1 MKTQAFVFYVLENI
15 RDVEEEI
22 EREMNFDAQWSEK
35 LQKQDEI
42 DFPIEDDN
50 NLRILTLEELMQIL

>member
-22 EREMNFDAQWSEK
+22 EREMNFDAEWSEK
-35 LQKQDEI
+35 LKTQGEI
-42 DFPIEDDN
+42 DFPIEDEN
-50 NLRILTLEELMQIL
+50 TLRILTLEEVMQIL